1 MTSTVTEPST
11 RGSADLARP
20 RWPVLWL
27 LAAAQLM
34 LVLDVTV
41 VNVALPDISAA
52 LHLDR
57 DTIPWVMT
65 AYTLAFGG
73 LMLLGGRIADI
84 VGPRRI
90 MLIGLT
96 IFTSSSLL
104 CALAANAPTLLAGRA
119 TQGVGAAMFSPAA
132 LALVTATFTGPSR
145 ARALA
150 VWGTLSAAGT
160 ALGVTIG
167 GVLTTTFG
175 WEWIFAI
182 NIPIGV
188 TILLSLP
195 FLVPAA
201 APGRHTAAPD
211 QPAAS
216 PGRPAA
222 APGQPAR
229 SLDIPGAL
237 LVTAGTSAVIY
248 GLVNAGSHGWTATS
262 TLLALTAGLILWVA
276 FALTERAVRVPL
288 LRIGLLP
295 ERPTAAG
302 AFLMLVAT
310 ALMVGEFFIGSFD
323 LQRAHDLS
331 AVAVGLA
338 FLPVGLA
345 VGAGAHLGGR
355 LLTRISARFVAA
367 AGLTVAAAGQGIAA
381 ASGPAALLV
390 TGLAVAA
397 LGTGAIFVTAF
408 TAALASADPAVA
420 GLRSAIVNTFHELGG
435 AIGVAVLSTVVGAA
449 LATAAPAAGDFA
461 PAFAV
466 GAVIGLAAAGI
477 ALVLVPPVVRG
488 PGQGAHH

>member
-1 MTSTVTEPST
+1 
-11 RGSADLARP
+11 
-20 RWPVLWL
+20 
-27 LAAAQLM
+27 M

-90 MLIGLT
+90 MLTGLT

-119 TQGVGAAMFSPAA
+119 AQGVGAALFSPAA
-132 LALVTATFTGPSR
+132 LALVTATFSGPSR

-167 GVLTTTFG
+167 GVLTTTLG

-195 FLVPAA
+195 FLVPAT
-201 APGRHTAAPD
+201 APGQHTAAPD
-211 QPAAS
+211 QHT
-216 PGRPAA
+216 A
-222 APGQPAR
+222 APDRPAR

-237 LVTAGTSAVIY
+237 LVTAGTGAVIY
-248 GLVNAGSHGWTATS
+248 GLVNAGSYGWTATS
-262 TLLALTAGLILWVA
+262 TLLALTAGLVLWVA

-288 LRIGLLP
+288 LRIGLLR

-323 LQRAHDLS
+323 LQRAHGLS

-390 TGLAVAA
+390 AGLAVAA

-408 TAALASADPAVA
+408 TAALASADPAMA

-435 AIGVAVLSTVVGAA
+435 AFGVAVLSTVVGAA
-449 LATAAPAAGDFA
+449 LAAAAPAAGDFA

-466 GAVIGLAAAGI
+466 GAAIGLAAAGI
-477 ALVLVPPVVRG
+477 ALVLVPKVLRA
-488 PGQGAHH
+488 PGQRAHH